1 MRRLPLF
8 HTLSEASSRWFRP
21 QLWLS
26 YRKINIE
33 SSLRP
38 LQELPVRGILYV
50 RFAEKAR
57 PVRTVISSLTGVL
70 GTIRLLSHPNPKAS
84 LTGAGRA
91 MRLSVP
97 PSGSFTAAAAAYFLL
112 SVPFFPYFLPLLSFL
127 TRGRERK
134 HKQGKKQNTNESM
147 RTRFRF

>member
-8 HTLSEASSRWFRP
+8 HTLPEASPRWFRP

-70 GTIRLLSHPNPKAS
+70 GTIRLRSHPNPKVS
-84 LTGAGRA
+84 LTGAERT

-97 PSGSFTAAAAAYFLL
+97 PSGSFTASSGGLFPAFRT
-112 SVPFFPYFLPLLSFL
+112 FFPYFFPLLSFL
-127 TRGRERK
+127 TRGRGRK
-134 HKQGKKQNTNESM
+134 HKQGKKQNKNESM

>member
-1 MRRLPLF
+1 M
-8 HTLSEASSRWFRP
+8 
-21 QLWLS
+21 
-26 YRKINIE
+26 
-33 SSLRP
+33 
-38 LQELPVRGILYV
+38 RGILYV

-57 PVRTVISSLTGVL
+57 PVRAVISSLTGVL
-70 GTIRLLSHPNPKAS
+70 GTIRLRSHPNPKVS
-84 LTGAGRA
+84 LTGAERA

-127 TRGRERK
+127 TRGRGRK
-134 HKQGKKQNTNESM
+134 HKQGNKQGKKQNKNESM